1 MFKSHYLFKFLF
13 AVTIL
18 FCVHADGFDVRG
30 EVKGERTKEERQRT
44 NEEGEVNAESGKD
57 KAESEKV
64 KAEREKRMM
73 LKNSYTTELGVRE
86 RSGKNDGAEVEKY
99 LQYVG
104 LKKGNPWCA
113 AFVCW
118 ALGKVGISNPRSG
131 WSPDLF
137 PASKVIWQ
145 RSRGLVAASERP
157 RAGDVFGIWFSDKGR
172 IAHVGFVDSWE
183 GKWMISVEGNTNE
196 AGSAEGDGV
205 YRKRRLCSS
214 LYKVVDYIKEKR
226 I

>member
-1 MFKSHYLFKFLF
+1 MFKSHYLFKFLS

-18 FCVHADGFDVRG
+18 FCVHAYGFGVAAERVKVKA
-30 EVKGERTKEERQRT
+30 ESRKVKVEKGESRK
-44 NEEGEVNAESGKD
+44 VKAESGK
-57 KAESEKV
+57 
-64 KAEREKRMM
+64 REILRRF
-73 LKNSYTTELGVRE
+73 YTGELGVKE
-86 RSGKNDGAEVEKY
+86 LSGKNDGTEVEKY
-99 LQYVG
+99 LRYVG

-118 ALGKVGISNPRSG
+118 ALGEAGISNPKSG
-131 WSPDLF
+131 WSPELF

-145 RSRGLVAASERP
+145 RSRSLNAGFENP
-157 RAGDVFGIWFSDKGR
+157 QAGDVFGIWFSDKGR
-172 IAHVGFVDSWE
+172 IAHVGFIDSWD

-214 LYKVVDYIKEKR
+214 LYQVSDFIKEKR